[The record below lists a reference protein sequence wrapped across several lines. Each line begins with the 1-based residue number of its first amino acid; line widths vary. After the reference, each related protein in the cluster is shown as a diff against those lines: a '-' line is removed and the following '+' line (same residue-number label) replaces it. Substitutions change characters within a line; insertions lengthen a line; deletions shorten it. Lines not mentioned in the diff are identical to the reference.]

1 MPCRM
6 RQPAGHPLS
15 RLRMTLVEQARRR
28 FQSRNCLHRE
38 LLLTQRRPDDSGYLS
53 AVVRGPIV
61 ERTEMTRLERQVN
74 DEVLTR
80 FPAGAVQRVALL
92 QEGDQPQ
99 VGPEELLVRGF
110 VGLAVMPHEGGAGGR
125 EAGPGARPGA

>member
-38 LLLTQRRPDDSGYLS
+38 LLLTQRRPDDSGDLS

-80 FPAGAVQRVALL
+80 FPAGAVQRGALL
-92 QEGDQPQ
+92 QEGDEPQ
-99 VGPEELLVRGF
+99 VGPEGLLGRVFG
-110 VGLAVMPHEGGAGGR
+110 GLGSIPHEAKTGATAS
-125 EAGPGARPGA
+125 EPM